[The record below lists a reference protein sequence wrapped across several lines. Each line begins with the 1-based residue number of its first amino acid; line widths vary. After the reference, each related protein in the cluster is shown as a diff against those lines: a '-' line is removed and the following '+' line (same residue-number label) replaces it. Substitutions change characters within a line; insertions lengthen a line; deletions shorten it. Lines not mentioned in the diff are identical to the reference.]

1 MTKSE
6 VLIKTIDLSKDFKV
20 GEYVTTVLRN
30 VNLQIHKGE
39 FVIIYGQ
46 SGSGKSTLLN
56 SIIGL
61 EPITRGE
68 LWFDNRRVDQ
78 MLPDELSVLRTRK
91 IGAVYQQPT
100 WIKSLSVLENISLP
114 LLIDGAS
121 RQLALKKAH
130 ARLNEVGL
138 IRYSNYKPTEI
149 SGGEQQRVGL
159 ARALIN
165 NPETLVLDEPTGN
178 LDTATAAA
186 MLKLLIHLNKK
197 GITVIMVTHNL
208 SYLPIADTTIRLTD
222 GRVVYHGPP
231 PKHTRIERLDSTTR
245 SGSKI

>member
-1 MTKSE
+1 MDKSQ
-6 VLIKTIDLSKDFKV
+6 VLIKTVNLSKDFKV
-20 GEYVTTVLRN
+20 GNHVTTVLKD
-30 VNLQIHKGE
+30 VNLKIQKGE

-56 SIIGL
+56 SLIGL
-61 EPITRGE
+61 EPISRGE
-68 LWFDNRRVDQ
+68 VWFDNRRVDK
-78 MLPDELSVLRTRK
+78 MLPDELSTLRTEK

-114 LLIDGAS
+114 LMIDGGS
-121 RQLALKKAH
+121 RQLAYKKAH
-130 ARLNEVGL
+130 TRLNEVGL
-138 IRYSNYKPTEI
+138 GRYSSYKPTEI

-178 LDTATAAA
+178 LDTTTASS
-186 MLKLLIHLNKK
+186 MLKLLLMLNKK

-208 SYLPIADTTIRLTD
+208 AYLPIADTTIRLRD
-222 GRVVYHGPP
+222 GRVVYNGPP
-231 PKHTRIERLDSTTR
+231 PKQAFEETPV
-245 SGSKI
+245 GVQK